1 MKSDAVLISPCFS
14 EGKHEG
20 IYQYLQSVKFYCSH
34 CVKSVKIR
42 SFFWSYFAAYG
53 LNQERISVTLRIQPE
68 CGKIQ
73 TRKNSV
79 FEQFSRSVRFTKLV
93 IAGSSLWLK
102 CLQLKYETSHET
114 PSPTLNL
121 LGDLH
126 EVVLAKKLF
135 SSETP
140 WEVWRICFQK
150 TVSKHFMK
158 FQSWM
163 VSWWSA
169 KSVRREGFQQ
179 NDPISLASK
188 ATKFFGKS
196 PLQ

>member
-68 CGKIQ
+68 CGKTQ
-73 TRKNSV
+73 TRKNLV

-140 WEVWRICFQK
+140 WEVWRICFLAKRLNSLEKALYSSLSMTNWRILQQ
-150 TVSKHFMK
+150 THQNFM
-158 FQSWM
+158 
-163 VSWWSA
+163 
-169 KSVRREGFQQ
+169 Q
-179 NDPISLASK
+179 NLIIL
-188 ATKFFGKS
+188 
-196 PLQ
+196 LM